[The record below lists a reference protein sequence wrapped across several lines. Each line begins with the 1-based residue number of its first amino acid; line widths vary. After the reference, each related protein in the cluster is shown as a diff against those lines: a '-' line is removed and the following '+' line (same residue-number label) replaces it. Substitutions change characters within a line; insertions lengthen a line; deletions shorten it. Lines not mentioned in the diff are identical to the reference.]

1 MRTIKEIQELV
12 KISTS
17 SNVEAIGFDN
27 DTILVQFKGGGIYE
41 YRKTKKDLYEDL
53 KKAESVGKFLNS
65 KIKGSYEFSK
75 LEDVELQQ
83 KGKNEDTTRKS

>member
-1 MRTIKEIQELV
+1 MRKIKEIQELI

-41 YRKTKKDLYEDL
+41 YRKAKKDLYEDL

-75 LEDVELQQ
+75 LEDVELKQ
-83 KGKNEDTTRKS
+83 KEKYEDVTRKS